1 MQPLC
6 AWPITI
12 MVSGLVLDK
21 APQLPQT
28 AQPDKSYP
36 SYPAWIQAPGKA
48 FILPT
53 FRFAANTIPGVC
65 PTKVESKVESNIAET
80 VGE

>member
-1 MQPLC
+1 MQPPR
-6 AWPITI
+6 ARPITI
-12 MVSGLVLDK
+12 MVTELVLDK
-21 APQLPQT
+21 PPQLPQI
-28 AQPDKSYP
+28 AQPDKSHA
-36 SYPAWIQAPGKA
+36 SYPVWTRAPGKA

-53 FRFAANTIPGVC
+53 FRFAANAIPGVC

>member
-1 MQPLC
+1 MQPPC
-6 AWPITI
+6 ARPITI
-12 MVSGLVLDK
+12 MVSELVLDK

-28 AQPDKSYP
+28 AQPDKSLP
-36 SYPAWIQAPGKA
+36 SHPAWIQAPGKA

-53 FRFAANTIPGVC
+53 FRFAAKTTPGTR
-65 PTKVESKVESNIAET
+65 PTKLESKVESNIAET